1 MRLASWLG
9 TPVVGFVGG
18 YIAALVN
25 WPLPWVVGSLVAVM
39 LTRCAGWMVTDIPY
53 GRRAGQWL
61 VATGLGLYFT
71 RDVLSLLA
79 GHALVIVVCGMT
91 TLVLSLLGMSI
102 FRRGG
107 NDPVTSYFAS
117 MPGGASEMI
126 SLAVRHGAGSP
137 ERVAAAQSLRI
148 MLVVLVIPPLFSFGG
163 GAALERLS
171 LPVDWNYLVL
181 LLLSGI
187 GMGAL
192 LDRMNMPIPWMLGP
206 LLVCCLLTAS
216 LDLHMGLPPGL
227 GELGQWLIG
236 CSIGCYFDRTFFRSA
251 PAFLL
256 QVVIFTLLTM
266 GGAMAVAWIVTRLT
280 ELSVVSVILGMMPG
294 GITELSLTAQAL
306 NESVALVIA
315 IQIVRFLIVVLFA
328 DVLFRTCFKSA
339 SRSPEKPVR

>member
-1 MRLASWLG
+1 MRPPSWLG
-9 TPVVGFVGG
+9 TPVVGFLGG
-18 YIAALVN
+18 YVAALVN
-25 WPLPWVVGSLVAVM
+25 WPLPWVVGSLVGVM

-71 RDVLSLLA
+71 RDVLALLS
-79 GHALVIVVCGMT
+79 GHALAIVACGMT

-163 GAALERLS
+163 TAVERLA
-171 LPVDWNYLVL
+171 LPVDWSYLVL
-181 LLLSGI
+181 LLVL
-187 GMGAL
+187 GAGTGAVL
-192 LDRMNMPIPWMLGP
+192 ARLKMPIPWMLGP
-206 LLVCCLLTAS
+206 LLMCCLLTAS

-236 CSIGCYFDRTFFRSA
+236 CSIGCYFDRAFFRSA

-256 QVVIFTLLTM
+256 RVLIFTLLMM
-266 GGAMAVAWIVTRLT
+266 GGAMGVAWLMTRLT
-280 ELSVVSVILGMMPG
+280 DLSVVSVILGMMPG

-315 IQIVRFLIVVLFA
+315 IQLVRFLIVVLFA
-328 DVLFRTCFKSA
+328 DVLFRMCVRRA
-339 SRSPEKPVR
+339 SRDSNEAG